1 MRVTI
6 DVVERLSVGG
16 VELATGAVAEF
27 TLGSDGPILVV
38 QSLPHYLQPALVD
51 AVERGAATL
60 RDASSARL
68 RAALRGFRLVG

>member
-6 DVVERLSVGG
+6 DVVQATAVGDRVLHPG
-16 VELATGAVAEF
+16 DIAEF
-27 TLGSDGPILVV
+27 TIGDGGPILVV
-38 QSLPHYLQPALVD
+38 QSLPHYLQLALVD

-68 RAALRGFRLVG
+68 RAALRGLRLVG